1 MNVKQDKA
9 EECKIIRVSLWS
21 INKRTIFKFRNEC
34 QNEGIDVIDTFLGK
48 TDTIFKLKVMQGKR
62 IFLPCK
68 GEVDIWPHKL
78 TW

>member
-34 QNEGIDVIDTFLGK
+34 QNEGIDVIDTFWGRQ
-48 TDTIFKLKVMQGKR
+48 IQYSN
-62 IFLPCK
+62 
-68 GEVDIWPHKL
+68 
-78 TW
+78 